1 MLIINTSSQ
10 IPSTTL
16 GSLALYSGMDVL
28 SLYEIQ
34 EGISKLMDSTRW
46 EIYRFEMELQSPLL
60 AMSLAGIP
68 VNEAARREMIV
79 EFTKEQSRL
88 TTIINSMLEAIGYFE
103 YYIKMAVFEFE
114 SQVEPISPLPYS
126 WIEWKELP
134 VSIRRA
140 YKQASPEALAVYQKA
155 LKEFSSPFNPISP
168 AQKLRLFYH
177 FFGSP
182 DNTIAEPYFFSPP
195 WLKTYGI
202 KEYKTRNTKNEYTPA
217 ADRAALEKIIK
228 ADHDER
234 YASYWAAPFAHVC
247 LAISDI
253 SKSLGFLNCKLEH
266 GLFKSS
272 FGAVTETG
280 RLASRQNAQGYGS
293 NAQNVS
299 PKLRHIFVSPPGE
312 KFIVVDYAQIE
323 SRIVAAICYRLFGA
337 TNYLAMTE
345 CLTGDHEVLTPNGWV
360 KICEKPDIIACW
372 SIQDQSINFA
382 SPLRWVEYETQETM
396 TIQTKCFSLTATPN
410 HVLPYKTRSG
420 NFTLNKQSM
429 KKAYTKTQ
437 FHVQLSGNYSGA
449 IDINPIHA
457 QLLAAYQADGYL
469 SNRCVIEFSFAKE
482 RKINRLHTLLQKA
495 NIMYTT
501 NWFPGYSGKAPTTRF
516 YIKYE
521 DWPITLRKHAD
532 NYLLD
537 WVHSALKAYILEHEY
552 WDGNRERNLS
562 YRVTNKNKSHLEWIA
577 TIAHLVG
584 MSATAPIPDHE
595 SWRISIRDSKITNI
609 GTESGTRYT
618 SNKPSV
624 VYCPTVH
631 TGFFLV
637 RKDGFISVT
646 GNCGDAH
653 SLCASMVWDNL
664 PWPQDFTLD
673 YAIKHGPFPKDMLKA
688 AKKLA
693 SEEFYRGKSRRD
705 VSKTLG
711 HGSNY
716 CGKPPQMSKHSHI
729 DIKLIEHYQSV
740 YFAVCP
746 ELTQWHRWV
755 VEQVQTTGEITTM
768 LGRTRRFF
776 NRPNDDA
783 TIREA
788 VAYEPQS
795 VAADYCNRALLRL
808 HKLALVGAFPATIRL
823 SKHDEL
829 VVSCKEFLEKE
840 VLDKMILTMEEHI
853 LITSPAGLERD
864 WYVPAEAESG
874 WNLGRKSD
882 NNPNGVSHPLDGRT
896 RVNVG
901 SWENWKF

>member
-1 MLIINTSSQ
+1 MLIINTASQ

-34 EGISKLMDSTRW
+34 EGISKLMDVSREAT
-46 EIYRFEMELQSPLL
+46 YRFEMELQSPLL
-60 AMSLAGIP
+60 SMSLEGIP
-68 VNEAARREMIV
+68 VNEVARREMIV

-88 TTIINSMLEAIGYFE
+88 TTIINSMLKAIGYFD
-103 YYIKMAVFEFE
+103 YYIKMAVLEFA

-182 DNTIAEPYFFSPP
+182 DNTIAEPYFLSPP

-280 RLASRQNAQGYGS
+280 RLASRQNAQGYGCFPPGAEALTQTGWKPIEYIESGELVMQANAFGELSWARAEPYSTYFCGSLHRVHTEQTAFTVTPEHRLLMQEHTRNKGNPYVITASKLFELTSPRRVTTASKFNGTLEFPLLLVALLADGSLEYAPTRYWRIGFRKARKITRFIQLAEEAGIEYTKVAANEGYRRFSLHTPEHWPTDWGSWVLNLSLENAQMLLTELCFWDGVARGKSNVFFTARKERAEWVQTLAHIAGYSATIVTKEQSIGSWSDTVMYHVNIRPRDFAVIEQKHKSYIEYDGPVYCLTVPSSYFLVRQYGKVFVTGNS
-293 NAQNVS
+293 NAQNVT
-299 PKLRHIFVSPPGE
+299 PKLRHIFISPPGE

-323 SRIVAAICYRLFGA
+323 SRIVAAICYRLFG
-337 TNYLAMTE
+337 
-345 CLTGDHEVLTPNGWV
+345 
-360 KICEKPDIIACW
+360 
-372 SIQDQSINFA
+372 
-382 SPLRWVEYETQETM
+382 
-396 TIQTKCFSLTATPN
+396 
-410 HVLPYKTRSG
+410 
-420 NFTLNKQSM
+420 
-429 KKAYTKTQ
+429 
-437 FHVQLSGNYSGA
+437 
-449 IDINPIHA
+449 
-457 QLLAAYQADGYL
+457 
-469 SNRCVIEFSFAKE
+469 
-482 RKINRLHTLLQKA
+482 
-495 NIMYTT
+495 
-501 NWFPGYSGKAPTTRF
+501 
-516 YIKYE
+516 
-521 DWPITLRKHAD
+521 
-532 NYLLD
+532 
-537 WVHSALKAYILEHEY
+537 LEHY
-552 WDGNRERNLS
+552 
-562 YRVTNKNKSHLEWIA
+562 IA
-577 TIAHLVG
+577 A
-584 MSATAPIPDHE
+584 
-595 SWRISIRDSKITNI
+595 
-609 GTESGTRYT
+609 TESGD
-618 SNKPSV
+618 
-624 VYCPTVH
+624 
-631 TGFFLV
+631 L
-637 RKDGFISVT
+637 
-646 GNCGDAH
+646 H
-653 SLCASMVWDNL
+653 SLAASMVWPDL
-664 PWPQDFTLD
+664 PWPKEFTIEHC
-673 YAIKHGPFPKDMLKA
+673 IKHGPFPKDMLKA

-693 SEEFYRGKSRRD
+693 SAPFYRGKSRRD

-711 HGSNY
+711 HGTSY

-729 DIKLIEHYQSV
+729 EVKLIEHYQQV
-740 YFAVCP
+740 FFEMFP
-746 ELTQWHRWV
+746 EIAQWHRWV
-755 VEQVQTTGEITTM
+755 AEQVQTKGEITTL

-776 NRPNDDA
+776 SRPNDDA

-808 HKLALVGAFPATIRL
+808 HKLWLENKFPATIRL

-829 VVSCKEFLEKE
+829 VVSCKESIEKE
-840 VLDKMILTMEEHI
+840 VLDKMIFTMEEHI
-853 LITSPAGLERD
+853 PIVSPAGLERD

-882 NNPNGVSHPLDGRT
+882 NNPNGISHPLDGRV
-896 RVNVG
+896 RINAG
-901 SWENWKF
+901 SWKNWKF